1 MSPSPADVRRTLRE
15 VLAILPTPR
24 LALVVAVM
32 APMWLLPLLV
42 PAGGAWVTTLSFLF
56 ALTLLADILSLP
68 LAWQLTVTRR
78 TPERVGIGDEVDGEY
93 EIQTR
98 ARRALRYALF
108 DALPRGIARAG
119 PGPGVGRIAAHG
131 VRVLPF
137 RIVGRERG
145 RWPLGPVVVRVAGR
159 LGLVQRTF
167 HLAPDDAVLVTPSM
181 AGVRRYRLL
190 TLQHRLRD
198 AGVRAIRRRG
208 EGTNFTSLREYV
220 VGDDPRRIDWKAT
233 ARRERL
239 ITREYTVEQ
248 GQTVLVAV
256 DAGRLMTQ
264 LAGAFSRFE
273 YALSSA
279 TLLADIATQNGDHVG
294 AILFDDQ
301 VRAFVPPARGRQA
314 VQRLRDAFV
323 PARATMAEPDY
334 AAAFRMLA
342 ARHRKRSLIVLYTNV
357 IDPRASQSLI
367 ALTARSA
374 MRHALLVVA
383 LRNDALMAAAVPG
396 AASGSTQ
403 LYENAAAEELVM
415 AREEALVRMR
425 HAGVTVLDVSPRLM
439 TASVVNR
446 YLEIK
451 ARGSL

>member
-1 MSPSPADVRRTLRE
+1 MSQWLAELRRSLRE
-15 VLAILPTPR
+15 VLGILPTPR
-24 LALVVAVM
+24 LALVIALVAPV
-32 APMWLLPLLV
+32 WLLALV
-42 PAGGAWVTTLSFLF
+42 PGGDLWVQLALLLLASAVL
-56 ALTLLADILSLP
+56 ADMLTLPLS
-68 LAWQLTVTRR
+68 WQLTVERR
-78 TPERVGIGDEVDGEY
+78 IPENIGIGDETNAEY
-93 EIQTR
+93 EIQSR
-98 ARRALRYALF
+98 AKRPLRYALF
-108 DALPRGIARAG
+108 DALPRGIQRVG
-119 PGPGVGRIAAHG
+119 PGPGTDTIAAHG
-131 VRVLPF
+131 VRALPF
-137 RIVGRERG
+137 RVAGRERG
-145 RWPLGPVVVRVAGR
+145 RWALGPVVVRVSGR
-159 LGLVQRTF
+159 LGLVRRTF
-167 HLAPDDAVLVTPSM
+167 HLAPEDSVLVTPSL

-208 EGTNFTSLREYV
+208 EGTNFSSLREYV

-233 ARRERL
+233 ARRDKL
-239 ITREYTVEQ
+239 ITREYTIEQ

-264 LAGAFSRFE
+264 LAGPFPRFE

-279 TLLADIATQNGDHVG
+279 TLLADIAVQNGDQVG

-301 VRAFVPPARGRQA
+301 VRAFVPAGRGRQA

-334 AAAFRMLA
+334 AAAFRLLA
-342 ARHRKRSLIVLYTNV
+342 ARHRKRSLIVLYTDV

-374 MRHALLVVA
+374 MRHALVVVA
-383 LRNDALMAAAVPG
+383 LRNDALMAAAVPATG
-396 AASGSTQ
+396 AGSER
-403 LYENAAAEELVM
+403 LYESAAAEELVM

-439 TASVVNR
+439 TAAVVNR
-446 YLEIK
+446 YLELK

>member
-1 MSPSPADVRRTLRE
+1 MSPSPAEIRRSLRE
-15 VLAILPTPR
+15 IFAILPTPR
-24 LALVVAVM
+24 LALAVACV
-32 APMWLLPLLV
+32 APAWLLALV
-42 PAGGAWVTTLSFLF
+42 PGGGTWVSLLLF
-56 ALTLLADILSLP
+56 VLGYAVLADILTLP
-68 LAWQLTVTRR
+68 LKWQLTAERR
-78 TPERVGIGDEVDGEY
+78 VPEQLGIGDEAEAEY
-93 EIQTR
+93 EIQSR
-98 ARRALRYALF
+98 GARRLRYAIF
-108 DALPRGIARAG
+108 DVLPRGIERLG
-119 PGPGVGRIAAHG
+119 PGPGVDRIAAHG
-131 VRVLPF
+131 VRVITF
-137 RIVGRERG
+137 RVAGRERG
-145 RWPLGPVVVRVAGR
+145 RWPLGPVVVRVSGR

-167 HLAPDDAVLVTPSM
+167 RFAPEDSVLVTPSM
-181 AGVRRYRLL
+181 TGVRRYRLL

-233 ARRERL
+233 ARREKL
-239 ITREYTVEQ
+239 IIREYTVEQ

-264 LAGAFSRFE
+264 MAGQFSRFE
-273 YALSSA
+273 HALSSA
-279 TLLADIATQNGDHVG
+279 TLLADIATQNGDQVG

-301 VRAFVPPARGRQA
+301 VRAFVPAARGRQA

-342 ARHRKRSLIVLYTNV
+342 ARHRKRSLIVLYTDV
-357 IDPRASQSLI
+357 IDPRASQALI

-374 MRHALLVVA
+374 MRHALVVVA
-383 LRNDALMAAAVPG
+383 LRNDALMAAAVPT
-396 AASGSTQ
+396 AVSGSAE
-403 LYENAAAEELVM
+403 LYESAAAEELVM

-439 TASVVNR
+439 TAAVVNR